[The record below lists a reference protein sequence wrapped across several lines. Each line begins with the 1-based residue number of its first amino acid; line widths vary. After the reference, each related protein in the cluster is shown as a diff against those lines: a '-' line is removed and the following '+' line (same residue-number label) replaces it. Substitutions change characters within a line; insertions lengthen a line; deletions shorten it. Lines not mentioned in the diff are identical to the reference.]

1 MATVESTLEG
11 PWPLSRQDRDSCDE
25 FRLLFANLPEPTW
38 VYDVETLRI
47 LEVNR
52 AAILKYG
59 YSRQEFLS
67 ITIEGFRPPE
77 DISRLRETLQAKH
90 GTQSQAQ
97 PDAWRHRS
105 KSGDVFEVEVAS
117 HRTVFAGREAQVV
130 VARDIAARRQAERSL
145 RLRYDLA
152 RLLSEGAGD
161 ALKNA
166 LRCLCEGF
174 QFDAAELWSL
184 STDGTLCLSVQWNGT
199 APEAPDSDREGAVVT
214 LEARSRLLADVWASG
229 ATRWITEPAH
239 LAHWDCADFHYDSGV
254 SSALVFAVRGYTEV
268 NGVVVLLNRKPRQ
281 PDPPVADLLSV
292 RLQLGQY
299 ISRRRTEA
307 ASLAS
312 ENRFK
317 LAQSVLAVGTWELD
331 LATGRSTCSPQ
342 LLRVYGITEQ
352 REDFTGDEWIQL
364 VHPEDRER
372 ILTELQVSVESGV
385 APDRHHRAI
394 WPDGSVHWIVTKSHV
409 MLDAN
414 GRPSRVIG
422 MDFDETQQMRTEERL
437 RFLSSAV
444 EQSPVSIVITDLQ
457 GNIEYVNRKATEIT
471 GYSLAELVGH
481 NPRMLK
487 SGDKSPEEY
496 RGIWETIRTG
506 EWRGILH
513 NKKKNGELFWESA
526 AISPIRDSSGKPTHY
541 LAVKEDITE
550 RMAIEAALKTSEE
563 RFRLITETISEVFWM
578 SDAKLTRILYISPAY
593 ENLWG
598 RSRESLYA
606 DPKSFME
613 PIHPEDRDRV
623 RYAIES
629 GMAAQQPLEY
639 EYRLVLPDGST
650 RSIRDRGFPVYDSDG
665 RVSGYVGV
673 ALNVTEQKASERAN
687 ADLAAIVQSA
697 DSAIISKDLSGNVL
711 TWNPG
716 AERIFGYSAEEM
728 IGRNIS
734 ALIPADRMDEEAGIQ
749 ATFLRGETTNH
760 LETVRRTR
768 SGNPISVLLTISPI
782 RDDSGAVVGASQV
795 AWNITEQKLLQ
806 RQLAQAQKLE
816 SIGQLAAGVAHEI
829 NTPIQYIG
837 DNAKFLEE
845 AFRDL
850 ARFVGPHREIT
861 ETFRGSREP
870 GLAAALDRIY
880 QEVDVDYL
888 LEEVPKATRQLSE
901 GVEQVARI
909 VRAMKEFSHPGPVEK
924 VPLDINRAIESTIV
938 VSKNEWKYVA
948 ELTTDFDLELP
959 LVPSV
964 AGEFNQVVL
973 NLIVNAAHAIADVT
987 KTTGGKG
994 AIKISTRRSGEWAE
1008 VRVSDTGTGIPEAI
1022 RSNVFDPFFTTKEVG
1037 KGTGQGLSIAHAVIV
1052 KKHHGTFRFETEVG
1066 SGTTFI
1072 LQLPLEARP
1081 AGETNSIC
1089 L

>member
-1 MATVESTLEG
+1 
-11 PWPLSRQDRDSCDE
+11 
-25 FRLLFANLPEPTW
+25 
-38 VYDVETLRI
+38 
-47 LEVNR
+47 
-52 AAILKYG
+52 
-59 YSRQEFLS
+59 
-67 ITIEGFRPPE
+67 
-77 DISRLRETLQAKH
+77 
-90 GTQSQAQ
+90 
-97 PDAWRHRS
+97 
-105 KSGDVFEVEVAS
+105 
-117 HRTVFAGREAQVV
+117 
-130 VARDIAARRQAERSL
+130 
-145 RLRYDLA
+145 
-152 RLLSEGAGD
+152 
-161 ALKNA
+161 
-166 LRCLCEGF
+166 
-174 QFDAAELWSL
+174 
-184 STDGTLCLSVQWNGT
+184 
-199 APEAPDSDREGAVVT
+199 
-214 LEARSRLLADVWASG
+214 
-229 ATRWITEPAH
+229 
-239 LAHWDCADFHYDSGV
+239 
-254 SSALVFAVRGYTEV
+254 
-268 NGVVVLLNRKPRQ
+268 
-281 PDPPVADLLSV
+281 
-292 RLQLGQY
+292 
-299 ISRRRTEA
+299 
-307 ASLAS
+307 
-312 ENRFK
+312 
-317 LAQSVLAVGTWELD
+317 LAVGTWELD

-342 LLRVYGITEQ
+342 LLRVYGITEH
-352 REDFTGDEWIQL
+352 REDFTGDDWIQL
-364 VHPEDRER
+364 VHPDDRER

-385 APDRHHRAI
+385 APDRRHRAI

-414 GRPSRVIG
+414 GQPSRIIG
-422 MDFDETQQMRTEERL
+422 MDFDETLQMRTEERL

-444 EQSPVSIVITDLQ
+444 EQSPVSIVITDLH

-471 GYSLAELVGH
+471 GYSMAELVGH
-481 NPRMLK
+481 NPRILK

-496 RGIWETIRTG
+496 TGIWETIRTG
-506 EWRGILH
+506 EWRGIFH

-578 SDAKLTRILYISPAY
+578 SDATLTRIFYISPAY
-593 ENLWG
+593 ENLWE

-606 DPKSFME
+606 DPRSFME
-613 PIHPEDRDRV
+613 PIHPEDLDRV
-623 RYAIES
+623 RHEIES
-629 GMAAQQPLEY
+629 GRAAHQPFES

-673 ALNVTEQKASERAN
+673 ALNVTDQKASEQAN

-697 DSAIISKDLSGNVL
+697 DSAIISKDLCGNVL

-728 IGRNIS
+728 IGRNIT
-734 ALIPADRMDEEAGIQ
+734 ALIPADRIDEEAGIH
-749 ATFLRGETTNH
+749 ATFLRGETTSH

-782 RDDSGAVVGASQV
+782 RDGSGAVVGASQV

-850 ARFVGPHREIT
+850 ARFVGPHREIA
-861 ETFRGSREP
+861 ETFRRSREP

-948 ELTTDFDLELP
+948 DLTTDFDLGLP

-994 AIKISTRRSGEWAE
+994 AIRISTRRSGEWAE
-1008 VRVSDTGTGIPEAI
+1008 VRVSDTGMGIPEAI

-1072 LQLPLEARP
+1072 LQLPLEASP